1 VGAADEGANAAF
13 QFHLDAAVIDFR
25 NRAGDDLVLA
35 ESSAAGASLLDRVAV
50 QLLDAQGDAL
60 LLDIDVQHLGLH
72 HLTLGIVL
80 DGFLARLGPGEVG
93 QVHHAVHVRIQAD
106 EQPELG
112 DGLDLALDHRAGR
125 MVGGESGPGVFL
137 GLLEAQADAALVG
150 IHFQHRHVHFR
161 AGSDQLGGCGVL
173 LDPGHFAD
181 MDQAFH
187 ARLQLHEGAIVGD
200 IGDLALELH
209 AHRILG
215 GDAFPG
221 IGLQLLHAQA
231 DALGLVVDL
240 DDLHGDG
247 LAHRQDFGRVG
258 DAAPGNV
265 GDVEQAVHA
274 AQVHKGAIVGDV
286 LDHAFD
292 DLLFL
297 QRGHQRGALLGAAL
311 FQHGA
316 ARHDDVAAATVH
328 LEDLEQLGLVH
339 QRADIAHRAHVN
351 LAAGQE
357 GHGAVQVHGEAAL
370 DAAEDH
376 AGDAGLVVEGLFQLD
391 PAFLAASLVA
401 AQHGFAQGVFDAL
414 QIDLDGV
421 ADLDVG
427 GHARHGEFL
436 QGDAAFGLQ
445 ADVHHREVILD
456 GDDGALDDRPF
467 LGALGLKALLQH
479 GGEIFAAG
487 GGDGAFGGTFLGSG
501 ASHSNS
507 CNRSCRSAGP
517 HGQRTDFPVAW
528 AGLSWMG
535 KRYAL

>member
-187 ARLQLHEGAIVGD
+187 TRLQLHEGAIVGD
-200 IGDLALELH
+200 VGDLALELH

-215 GDAFPG
+215 GDAFPRV
-221 IGLQLLHAQA
+221 GLQLLHAQA

-247 LAHRQDFGRVG
+247 LTHRQDFGRVG
-258 DAAPGNV
+258 DAAPGDV

-274 AQVHKGAIVGDV
+274 AQVHEGAVVGDV

-297 QRGHQRGALLGAAL
+297 QAGHQRGALLGAAL

-316 ARHDDVAAATVH
+316 ARHHDIAPAAVH
-328 LEDLEQLGLVH
+328 FQDLERLRLVH
-339 QRADIAHRAHVN
+339 QRADIAGGTNVD
-351 LAAGQE
+351 LAARQE
-357 GHGAVQVHGEAAL
+357 GHGAVEIDGEAAL
-370 DAAEDH
+370 DPAEDH
-376 AGDAGLVVEGLFQLD
+376 AGDARLVVERLFQLD
-391 PAFLAASLVA
+391 PAFLAAGLVA
-401 AQHGFAQGVFDAL
+401 AQHGFAQRILDAL
-414 QIDLDGV
+414 EIDLDLV
-421 ADLDVG
+421 THLNVG
-427 GHARHGEFL
+427 GDARHREFL
-436 QGDAAFGLQ
+436 QRHAAFGLET
-445 ADVHHREVILD
+445 DIHHGEVVLD
-456 GDDGALDDRPF
+456 GDDLAFD
-467 LGALGLKALLQH
+467 
-479 GGEIFAAG
+479 
-487 GGDGAFGGTFLGSG
+487 DGAFL
-501 ASHSNS
+501 
-507 CNRSCRSAGP
+507 
-517 HGQRTDFPVAW
+517 
-528 AGLSWMG
+528 
-535 KRYAL
+535 